1 LFKELFYPYI
11 RLHLGCC
18 FAVVRDDILAAV
30 EVMGH
35 NKSILSKPWPVISGP
50 GKAENRRGS
59 GHI

>member
-1 LFKELFYPYI
+1 M
-11 RLHLGCC
+11 
-18 FAVVRDDILAAV
+18 DDILAAV